1 VIADLV
7 YVELHNKK
15 RKWSVKATAIVRAGR
30 AECLGGEMDECRGDI
45 VGRLF
50 GDNDYIQKNIFTVA
64 MGIDSLLSEDSA

>member
-1 VIADLV
+1 MPWK
-7 YVELHNKK
+7 VE
-15 RKWSVKATAIVRAGR
+15 A
-30 AECLGGEMDECRGDI
+30 DI